1 MPNGSKP
8 IRRGLKRVQSGRP
21 IIQAGRNVGK
31 RNLKAQKSGRPTPP
45 DQLGFFSGKS
55 MSGMNSTKKM
65 GRATDFSI
73 VNP

>member
-1 MPNGSKP
+1 MPNGN
-8 IRRGLKRVQSGRP
+8 KRTIKGRP
-21 IIQAGRNVGK
+21 ILRAGRNVGK
-31 RNLKAQKSGRPTPP
+31 RNVQAQKSGRPVPP

-55 MSGMNSTKKM
+55 MGVKNKRGV